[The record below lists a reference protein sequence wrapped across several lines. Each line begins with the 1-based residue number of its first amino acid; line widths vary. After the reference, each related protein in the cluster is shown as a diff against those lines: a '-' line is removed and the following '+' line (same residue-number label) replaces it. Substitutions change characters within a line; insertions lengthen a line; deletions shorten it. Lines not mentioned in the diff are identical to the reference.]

1 MTQILE
7 AIIIILSTLEVPN
20 MTEKQAL
27 EILRKEWPE
36 YNSATDIKLKDGES
50 MVEWLSILESFA

>member
-1 MTQILE
+1 
-7 AIIIILSTLEVPN
+7 
-20 MTEKQAL
+20 MTEEQAL

-36 YNSATDIKLKDGES
+36 YNDATDMKLKDRES

>member
-1 MTQILE
+1 MEQK
-7 AIIIILSTLEVPN
+7 
-20 MTEKQAL
+20 MTEQQAL

-36 YNSATDIKLKDGES
+36 YNEATDMSLKEGKS

>member
-1 MTQILE
+1 MTTS
-7 AIIIILSTLEVPN
+7 IIGGLD
-20 MTEKQAL
+20 MTEEQAL

-36 YNSATDIKLKDGES
+36 YNDATDMKLKDGES

>member
-1 MTQILE
+1 MQRDY
-7 AIIIILSTLEVPN
+7 N
-20 MTEKQAL
+20 KMTEQEAL

-36 YNSATDIKLKDGES
+36 YDRTTDQMLKDGKS